1 MPLGVNNNR
10 NMKQELEG
18 GVSDNNTETEN
29 FGNRIMSKAVT
40 ENKSQIISQYLTF
53 DPSRKMSQDKI
64 VKQEE
69 QHQQTVKFDFLNAN
83 EAGKDNQDYSQIL
96 SNEIP
101 ASALSGL
108 DNFKNAMDKISNS
121 NNEVS

>member
-1 MPLGVNNNR
+1 
-10 NMKQELEG
+10 MKQELEG

-64 VKQEE
+64 IKQAE

-108 DNFKNAMDKISNS
+108 DNFKNAMDKISNR